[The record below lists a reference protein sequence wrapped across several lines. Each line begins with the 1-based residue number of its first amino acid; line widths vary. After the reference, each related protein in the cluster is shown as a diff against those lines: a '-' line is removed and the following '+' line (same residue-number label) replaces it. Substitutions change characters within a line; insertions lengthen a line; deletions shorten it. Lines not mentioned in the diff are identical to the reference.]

1 MAKTCTS
8 VRQSGSEPITRPM
21 GVNTIVKSILMDLLV
36 ISRNSPMVKK
46 KGQNKIATWKATS
59 GIVNA
64 VKAMLAHGDADKIS
78 AAMGG
83 RHKEFRYYVVAR

>member
-1 MAKTCTS
+1 M
-8 VRQSGSEPITRPM
+8 
-21 GVNTIVKSILMDLLV
+21 KSILMDLLV

-46 KGQNKIATWKATS
+46 KGQKKLATWKATS

-64 VKAMLAHGDADKIS
+64 VKAMHAHGDADKIS
-78 AAMGG
+78 AAMRG